1 MFWKV
6 FKADENMIP
15 SRVEEFEKELKE
27 KGYKKLDSCK
37 AKDRDSFEWY
47 KAFRYKNGNL
57 KYQIFFEFWDFVKYG
72 YSEWGVSV
80 TVMPESCEDNV
91 GRRDLELSVDWV
103 EDIDK
108 IEKVADSF
116 YKFIRKADKH

>member
-1 MFWKV
+1 
-6 FKADENMIP
+6 MIP
-15 SRVEEFEKELKE
+15 SRVEEFEKELQE
-27 KGYKKLDSCK
+27 KGYKKLTTCK

-72 YSEWGVSV
+72 YAEWGVSV
-80 TVMPESCEDNV
+80 TVMPESREDNV
-91 GRRDLELSVDWV
+91 GRRDLELSVDWA

-108 IEKVADSF
+108 VEKVADSF
-116 YKFIRKADKH
+116 YKFIRKADKY

>member
-1 MFWKV
+1 
-6 FKADENMIP
+6 MIP
-15 SRVEEFEKELKE
+15 SRVEGFEKELQE